1 VTGVRALAKVTMIA
15 LAGAL
20 EAQGAPDRVL
30 STARASHDSCA
41 TLAGGD
47 LTPAVEKRRLEGW
60 KDARRVSIGDWWIV
74 LPTGATIDSTPRDT
88 SEALVATELPYCEYC
103 AVTVKLRRDS
113 IGRGLDWILN
123 VADGAR
129 ADMREVPDAPEGRR
143 VLEIRFE
150 GANVDYRH
158 AYQIVP
164 IRGGAAYRLRAQV
177 RAVGLTSLSGPR
189 LLVEGYGACRMA
201 RVEGREWRG
210 DAPWTGEE
218 LAFAPPAGCAAVVV
232 RIRRPRTERFDA
244 RISGRGFVDA
254 AEIIGAG
261 DREA

>member
-1 VTGVRALAKVTMIA
+1 MTGVRALAKVTMIA

-113 IGRGLDWILN
+113 IGRGLDGIRGERDGFTTGG
-123 VADGAR
+123 VRGAR
-129 ADMREVPDAPEGRR
+129 QDVECDYCSGDVFFFARSRQMALIMTATTDEDRR
-143 VLEIRFE
+143 
-150 GANVDYRH
+150 GY
-158 AYQIVP
+158 
-164 IRGGAAYRLRAQV
+164 LRCHL
-177 RAVGLTSLSGPR
+177 AVTAKTFR
-189 LLVEGYGACRMA
+189 
-201 RVEGREWRG
+201 WR
-210 DAPWTGEE
+210 
-218 LAFAPPAGCAAVVV
+218 
-232 RIRRPRTERFDA
+232 
-244 RISGRGFVDA
+244 
-254 AEIIGAG
+254 
-261 DREA
+261 